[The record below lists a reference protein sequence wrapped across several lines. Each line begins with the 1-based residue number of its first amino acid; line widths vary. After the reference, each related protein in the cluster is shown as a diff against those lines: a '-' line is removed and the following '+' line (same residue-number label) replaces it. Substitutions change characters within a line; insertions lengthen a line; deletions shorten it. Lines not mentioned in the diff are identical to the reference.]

1 MCVHF
6 ALNATAVFAVGRA
19 TMAGSPSGR
28 FTGVDIPT
36 WISASFASGGLAA
49 EVAVEAAEE
58 EGLDAGLVVG
68 GVELGAGLL
77 GVESDALLDEPEL
90 QAANTAAPAPA
101 APAASTERRVTVES
115 TRIKKPSGV
124 NAGALRTDTGGLPHR
139 FT

>member
-1 MCVHF
+1 
-6 ALNATAVFAVGRA
+6 
-19 TMAGSPSGR
+19 
-28 FTGVDIPT
+28 VDIPT